1 MLGPLINSEYRLVT
15 DLIATFPPGKD
26 PLESALEV
34 SRLRRRENAWNHSV
48 YLYREGEIPPQ
59 DVITMANIVGD
70 IATILKLPKIRA
82 YAYDDGGVWL
92 SLGVYLRVKTASELE
107 IVSKSLL
114 PVYRE
119 IAKDISKDEFLARC
133 GLEKRLLW
141 RLSLAIHVDYIPGFP
156 LDNFQSD
163 APRFHCRLIVDCRN
177 QENPVEFESVPLDCT
192 RLILLNG
199 TIDRPKILRM
209 ARLRGKKYYELVN
222 YHQSTGK
229 YQVRIARENYGGPDT
244 PLNFELEIPDLEMF
258 VDQDGTVPGV
268 ELESCY
274 RTVRK
279 RAADRRRWEK
289 SRK

>member
-1 MLGPLINSEYRLVT
+1 MLGPLSNSENRLVA

-26 PLESALEV
+26 LLESALEV
-34 SRLRRRENAWNHSV
+34 SRLRQRENSWNHSG
-48 YLYREGEIPPQ
+48 YLYREGETPPQ
-59 DVITMANIVGD
+59 EVITLANIAGD

-82 YAYDDGGVWL
+82 YAYDGGSWP

-119 IAKDISKDEFLARC
+119 IADNISEDEFLARC
-133 GLEKRLLW
+133 GLEERLLW
-141 RLSLAIHVDYIPGFP
+141 SLSLAIHVDYIPGFP
-156 LDNFQSD
+156 LDNFQSTR
-163 APRFHCRLIVDCRN
+163 RFHCRLIVDCRN
-177 QENPVEFESVPLDCT
+177 QENPVEFENAPLDCI

-209 ARLRGKKYYELVN
+209 ANRRGKKYYELVN
-222 YHQSTGK
+222 YRQSTGK
-229 YQVRIARENYGGPDT
+229 YQVRIARENYGGMDT
-244 PLNFELEIPDLEMF
+244 PLNFELEIPDLESF

-279 RAADRRRWEK
+279 RATARRRREK
-289 SRK
+289 SRE